1 MTNHPPLAEFNPAE
15 LQDGLLMRVEN
26 VHERLREARE
36 CQRVMPGNPFTET
49 GTQTLGVAGVTVLGY
64 DECH

>member
-26 VHERLREARE
+26 ANPPN
-36 CQRVMPGNPFTET
+36 MPYTSSSGR
-49 GTQTLGVAGVTVLGY
+49 
-64 DECH
+64 